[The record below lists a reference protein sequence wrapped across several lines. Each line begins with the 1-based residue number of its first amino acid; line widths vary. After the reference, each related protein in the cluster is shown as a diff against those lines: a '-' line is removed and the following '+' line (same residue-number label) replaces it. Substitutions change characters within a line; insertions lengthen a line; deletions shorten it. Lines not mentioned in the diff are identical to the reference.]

1 MQHARIPAAFAVGLA
16 VVAACCGISQAQDYP
31 TRPIRFIVPYTPGGT
46 VDVIARALA
55 QTMGDTWGQ
64 QIIVDNRPGAGG
76 NLGTEAAAK
85 SAPDGYTLL
94 FSTSTPL
101 TTNLALY
108 KSIRYQTE
116 RDFDG
121 VTLIGES
128 AVFVVANPKLPV
140 KSIADVIALA
150 KAKPDTLSIGTSG
163 HGTVGHFLTT
173 RLNQIEGVKIAHV
186 PHRGGVPAV
195 TAVLAGDV
203 QLAIVDTTAA
213 LPLIRE
219 GQVRAIGVS
228 SKKRSSSINTV
239 PSLAESGVPNL
250 EMVVWVA
257 FMAPKGTPQPILA
270 KLNAEVQKNL
280 KDAKFL
286 SLLARLGVEP
296 VENVGLAKF
305 NAFISQEI
313 PRWRQIVKE
322 SGMKLQ

>member
-1 MQHARIPAAFAVGLA
+1 MQYARTQGAFAAGLA
-16 VVAACCGISQAQDYP
+16 VVVACCGYSKAQEYP
-31 TRPIRFIVPYTPGGT
+31 ARPIRFVVPYTPGGT

-55 QTMGDTWGQ
+55 QTIGDTLGQ

-76 NLGTEAAAK
+76 NLGTEAVAK

-94 FSTSTPL
+94 LSTSTPL

-108 KSIRYQTE
+108 KSVRYQTE
-116 RDFDG
+116 RDLAG
-121 VTLIGES
+121 ITLIGES
-128 AVFVVANPKLPV
+128 AVFVVANLKLPV
-140 KSIADVIALA
+140 KSITDIIALA
-150 KAKPDTLSIGTSG
+150 KAKPDTLSIGTAG
-163 HGTVGHFLTT
+163 HGTLGHFLTT

-203 QLAIVDTTAA
+203 PLAIVDTTAA
-213 LPLIRE
+213 LPLISD

-228 SKKRSSSINTV
+228 SMKRSSSMDTV
-239 PSLAESGVPNL
+239 PALAESGL
-250 EMVVWVA
+250 SDLTMVVWVA
-257 FMAPKGTPQPILA
+257 FMAPNGTPQPILG
-270 KLNAEVQKNL
+270 KLNSEVQRNL
-280 KDAKFL
+280 KEAKFQ

-305 NAFISQEI
+305 NEFIGQEI

-322 SGMKLQ
+322 SGMELQ